1 MPKLKDIPKVNRP
14 RERFL
19 EKGPNALS
27 KSDLLA
33 ILIGSGIKGKNV
45 KKLSEQIIREFGS
58 RFLDLTIND
67 LLEIQGI
74 GKAKALQIVSAIALV
89 KRFYDEKKQKENIIL
104 SAENVI
110 SLNSD
115 LKSKK
120 KEYLVCLYLDAR
132 NALLQKEI
140 ISIGILDKSIVH
152 PREIFGPAVELRAA
166 GIILV
171 HNHPSGDPEP
181 SKQDIEVFNRII
193 EAGKIMG
200 INIIDFIII
209 AGDRNYSF
217 FRDLQ
222 QNENTQYFSDGIQPS
237 LFDLLETKIPIYTP
251 ATTKVRK
258 VYFSP
263 KKRNIPGKFQIQN
276 RRFLGNKYKL
286 LGFIEDIVNEKC
298 NGFNS
303 FCDIFAGTGVVGERF
318 NEKDI
323 KIISNDLL
331 FSNYFPLKAFFGS
344 TQINLDVLKEKIDL
358 LNNLKT
364 NQDNYF
370 SIHYGNTYFTLKN
383 ARKIGA
389 IREEIN
395 KIADNENEKAVLIT
409 ALLYATDKVAN
420 TVGHY
425 DAYRKNLD
433 TIQPIQLLVPDITLE
448 NNTNNEVFREDA
460 NLLIRKISCDVLYI
474 DPPYNSRQ
482 YCDTYHLLENLATW
496 EKPQVRGR
504 AKKMDRSHLKSK
516 YCLKT
521 ASKAFEDLIKN
532 ANCKHIL
539 LSYNNTGNSK
549 DGRSIAR
556 ITDKNILRIL
566 QNKSDVEI
574 FERDYNTELMIL
586 KIDLI
591 IKLFH
596 LLTFSLLLKNT
607 LKAKLSLE
615 ILEKVN

>member
-19 EKGPNALS
+19 EKGPDALS

-45 KKLSEQIIREFGS
+45 KKLSEQIIKEFGS

-74 GKAKALQIVSAIALV
+74 GKAKALQIVSALALA
-89 KRFYDEKKQKENIIL
+89 KRFYDEKKQKENIVL
-104 SAENVI
+104 SAEDVI

-132 NALLQKEI
+132 NVLLKKEI

-152 PREIFGPAVELRAA
+152 PREIFGPAVELRTA

-181 SKQDIEVFNRII
+181 SKQDVEVFNRII

-200 INIIDFIII
+200 INVIDFIII
-209 AGDRNYSF
+209 AGDRSYSF

-222 QNENTQYFSDGIQPS
+222 QNENAHYFSDGNQLS
-237 LFDLLETKIPIYTP
+237 LFDLLETKMPVYAP

-263 KKRNIPGKFQIQN
+263 KRRNIPGKFQIQN

-331 FSNYFPLKAFFGS
+331 FSNYFPLKAFLGL
-344 TQINLDVLKEKIDL
+344 TQINLNVLKEKINF

-370 SIHYGNTYFTLKN
+370 SIHYGNTYFTLEN

-395 KIADNENEKAVLIT
+395 KIADNENEKAALVT

-433 TIQPIQLLVPDITLE
+433 TVQPIQLLVPDISLE
-448 NNTNNEVFREDA
+448 NNTNNEVFQEDA

-496 EKPQVRGR
+496 EKPQVYGK

-516 YCLKT
+516 YCIKT
-521 ASKAFEDLIKN
+521 ASKVFEDLIKN

-539 LSYNNTGNSK
+539 VSYNNTGESK
-549 DGRSIAR
+549 DGRSNACIKDNK
-556 ITDKNILRIL
+556 IINILK
-566 QNKSDVEI
+566 NKGEVEV
-574 FERDYNTELMIL
+574 FERDYKAFTTGKSNTEGHIERIFYCGVT
-586 KIDLI
+586 K
-591 IKLFH
+591 
-596 LLTFSLLLKNT
+596 
-607 LKAKLSLE
+607 
-615 ILEKVN
+615 

>member
-19 EKGPNALS
+19 EKGPDALS

-33 ILIGSGIKGKNV
+33 ILIGNGIKGKNV
-45 KKLSEQIIREFGS
+45 KKLSEQIIRKFGR

-74 GKAKALQIVSAIALV
+74 GKAKALQIVSALALI
-89 KRFYDEKKQKENIIL
+89 KRFYDEKKQKENIVL
-104 SAENVI
+104 SDEDVI
-110 SLNSD
+110 SLNSE

-132 NALLQKEI
+132 NALLKKEI

-152 PREIFGPAVELRAA
+152 PREIFGPAVELRTA
-166 GIILV
+166 GIVLV

-193 EAGKIMG
+193 EVGKIMG

-209 AGDRNYSF
+209 ASDRSYSF

-222 QNENTQYFSDGIQPS
+222 QNENAQYFSDGNQLS

-263 KKRNIPGKFQIQN
+263 KRRNIPGKFQIQN

-323 KIISNDLL
+323 KVISNDLL
-331 FSNYFPLKAFFGS
+331 FSNYVPLKAFLS
-344 TQINLDVLKEKIDL
+344 LTQIKLNVLKEKIDF

-370 SIHYGNTYFTLKN
+370 SIHYGNTYFTLEN
-383 ARKIGA
+383 ARKIGV

-395 KIADNENEKAVLIT
+395 KIADNENEKAALIT

-433 TIQPIQLLVPDITLE
+433 TVQPIQLLVPDITLE

-496 EKPQVRGR
+496 EKPQVYGK

-521 ASKAFEDLIKN
+521 ASKVFEDLIKN

-539 LSYNNTGNSK
+539 VSYNNTGESK
-549 DGRSIAR
+549 DGRSNAR
-556 ITDKNILRIL
+556 ITDKNLLRIL

-596 LLTFSLLLKNT
+596 LLIFSLLLKNT
-607 LKAKLSLE
+607 LKVKLSLE
-615 ILEKVN
+615 KGN

>member
-14 RERFL
+14 REKFL
-19 EKGPNALS
+19 KKGPNALS

-74 GKAKALQIVSAIALV
+74 GKAKALQIVSALALV
-89 KRFYDEKKQKENIIL
+89 KRFYDEKKQKENIVL
-104 SAENVI
+104 SAEDVI

-132 NALLQKEI
+132 NALLKKEI
-140 ISIGILDKSIVH
+140 ISIGILDKSIIH
-152 PREIFGPAVELRAA
+152 PREIFGPAVELRTA

-193 EAGKIMG
+193 EASKIMG
-200 INIIDFIII
+200 INIVDFIII

-222 QNENTQYFSDGIQPS
+222 QNENTQYFSDGAQLS
-237 LFDLLETKIPIYTP
+237 LFDLLEIKIPIYTP
-251 ATTKVRK
+251 ATNKVRK

-263 KKRNIPGKFQIQN
+263 KRRNIPGKFQIQN

-303 FCDIFAGTGVVGERF
+303 FCDIFAGTGVVSERF
-318 NEKDI
+318 NEKDV

-448 NNTNNEVFREDA
+448 NNTNNEIFREDA

-496 EKPQVRGR
+496 EKPQVYGK
-504 AKKMDRSHLKSK
+504 AKKMDRTQLKSK
-516 YCLKT
+516 YCLIT
-521 ASKAFEDLIKN
+521 ASKAFDDLIKN

-539 LSYNNTGNSK
+539 VSYNNTGESK
-549 DGRSIAR
+549 DGRSNACIKD
-556 ITDKNILRIL
+556 DKIINILK
-566 QNKSDVEI
+566 NKGEVEI
-574 FERDYNTELMIL
+574 FERDYKAFTTGKSNTEGHIERVFYCGVT
-586 KIDLI
+586 K
-591 IKLFH
+591 
-596 LLTFSLLLKNT
+596 
-607 LKAKLSLE
+607 
-615 ILEKVN
+615 